1 MPRKKKEEVVEP
13 KYRKIEILPIGK
25 ATEDAILDAASY
37 IDNQRAIANVN
48 DGCKPSYRRLIWS
61 ALQFPKGV
69 MQPSVQIINKMS
81 DYHPHSLESVRF
93 LQASMVRSGIFQ
105 GAGAFGMT
113 SILGDIKE
121 PGAPRYTKTR
131 LSDLYYDIL
140 TPLIPDVEKVESPIG
155 PEEITYCPTVFPL
168 CLFFRGLVS
177 GIGYGISTVY
187 PCFSPTSMYQA
198 YINNNP
204 MLLEPNVNILMD
216 KENSELQSLW
226 ETGKGRVIYAYKLSP
241 YTDEAGKQG
250 FMFEGDTYIFTP
262 NLRKINKYVE
272 SGQVFIDDYTDVNGP
287 KMFVGLVNNRGIT
300 LEKLETLCRQ
310 CCYDATVY
318 QLNVTDG
325 STCFRVPLKDW
336 LHHTYTNYINLLV
349 KVNNRKIS
357 KTEFDIA
364 VNQAL
369 PIIADYILNKNPKAT
384 DKELVTK
391 LGIPQEVVTSVMGK
405 PISYLRNNKDTAD
418 RVKNL
423 RAKLK
428 ELKKFN
434 PKAYAEEIIKRL

>member
-1 MPRKKKEEVVEP
+1 
-13 KYRKIEILPIGK
+13 
-25 ATEDAILDAASY
+25 
-37 IDNQRAIANVN
+37 
-48 DGCKPSYRRLIWS
+48 
-61 ALQFPKGV
+61 
-69 MQPSVQIINKMS
+69 
-81 DYHPHSLESVRF
+81 
-93 LQASMVRSGIFQ
+93 
-105 GAGAFGMT
+105 
-113 SILGDIKE
+113 
-121 PGAPRYTKTR
+121 
-131 LSDLYYDIL
+131 L

-187 PCFSPTSMYQA
+187 PCFSPVSMYQA

-300 LEKLETLCRQ
+300 LDKLETLCRQ

-325 STCFRVPLKDW
+325 STCFRIPLKDW

-349 KVNNRKIS
+349 KVNNRKIA

-369 PIIADYILNKNPKAT
+369 PVIADYILNKNPKAT
-384 DKELVTK
+384 DKELITK
-391 LGIPQEVVTSVMGK
+391 LGISQEIVTSVMGK

-423 RAKLK
+423 KARLK

-434 PKAYAEEIIKRL
+434 PKIYAEEIIKRL

>member
-1 MPRKKKEEVVEP
+1 
-13 KYRKIEILPIGK
+13 
-25 ATEDAILDAASY
+25 
-37 IDNQRAIANVN
+37 
-48 DGCKPSYRRLIWS
+48 
-61 ALQFPKGV
+61 
-69 MQPSVQIINKMS
+69 
-81 DYHPHSLESVRF
+81 
-93 LQASMVRSGIFQ
+93 
-105 GAGAFGMT
+105 
-113 SILGDIKE
+113 
-121 PGAPRYTKTR
+121 
-131 LSDLYYDIL
+131 
-140 TPLIPDVEKVESPIG
+140 
-155 PEEITYCPTVFPL
+155 
-168 CLFFRGLVS
+168 
-177 GIGYGISTVY
+177 
-187 PCFSPTSMYQA
+187 
-198 YINNNP
+198 

-262 NLRKINKYVE
+262 NLKKINKYVE
-272 SGQVFIDDYTDVNGP
+272 AGQVFIDDYTDVNGP
-287 KMFVGLVNNRGIT
+287 KMFVGLVSNRGIT

-310 CCYDATVY
+310 CCYDATTY
-318 QLNVTDG
+318 SLNVSDS

-349 KVNNRKIS
+349 KVNKRRIA

-384 DKELVTK
+384 DKELVSK

-405 PISYLRNNKDTAD
+405 PISYLRNNKDTVD

-423 RAKLK
+423 KAKLK